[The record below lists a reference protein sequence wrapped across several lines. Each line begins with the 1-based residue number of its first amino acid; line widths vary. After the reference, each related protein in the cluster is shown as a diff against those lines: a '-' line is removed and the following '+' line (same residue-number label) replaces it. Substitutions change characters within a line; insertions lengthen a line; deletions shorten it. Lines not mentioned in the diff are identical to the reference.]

1 MKEYPVHEVQIP
13 NGETVAYRTAGTG
26 EATVV
31 LIHGNMSSSVHWQ
44 TTMEALEDKFTVY
57 APDMR
62 GLGDSSYNKP
72 FDSLHD
78 LALDL
83 EGFMDAVGVGRCAV
97 VGWSTGGGVALEIAA
112 DRPDQISTVVLV
124 DSVPPTGYPIFAKD
138 ENGQPI
144 FTQLLSTKEEIAVD
158 KVQVVPMLTAY
169 ANQDKQAVR
178 TIFDA
183 VIYNLHTPPAEDYEL
198 YIEATLKQRSL
209 VDVDYS
215 LVHFNM
221 TDAPTAV
228 QEGSGR
234 LALVSC
240 PVVVFHGEKDV
251 TVPLAWGQ
259 GTLAALG
266 DRGRMVLFHD
276 SGHSPITDEPEAFR
290 AALIQAI
297 E

>member
-1 MKEYPVHEVQIP
+1 MKDYPVHMVQIP
-13 NGETVAYRTAGTG
+13 NGETLAYRTAGTG
-26 EATVV
+26 ATTVV

-44 TTMEALEDKFTVY
+44 TTMEALEDTFTVY

-62 GLGDSSYNKP
+62 GLGDSSYNKG
-72 FDSLHD
+72 FDSLHE

-83 EGFMDAVGVGRCAV
+83 EAFMDAVGIGRCSL

-124 DSVPPTGYPIFAKD
+124 DSVPPTGYPMFAKD

-144 FTQLLSTKEEIAVD
+144 FTQLLSTKEEIAAD
-158 KVQVVPMLTAY
+158 PIQVVPMLDAY
-169 ANQDKQAVR
+169 AAGDKQAVK
-178 TIFDA
+178 TIWDA
-183 VIYNLHTPPAEDYEL
+183 VIYNLHTPPAEEYDRYL
-198 YIEATLKQRSL
+198 DATLKQRSL
-209 VDVDYS
+209 VDVDYA

-221 TDAPTAV
+221 TDTPTGV

-234 LALVSC
+234 LDLVSC

-259 GTLAALG
+259 ATLAALG
-266 DRGRMVLFHD
+266 DRGRMVTFPD

-290 AALIQAI
+290 KALVEALK
-297 E
+297 